1 VTSSALHRHVFIT
14 GGTGYIGRALIDAL
28 LRRGHT
34 VRALT
39 RNPGKASFPD
49 AVDVRQGSPTFLQ
62 WHAQVLGA
70 DNHKTLLIAEGFA
83 HGFQTLTTDC
93 EMLYLHTAAF
103 QPAAEGGLNA
113 RDSRLA
119 IDWPQAISELSPR
132 DAAHPMVDEE
142 FMGVAI

>member
-1 VTSSALHRHVFIT
+1 MRVRQLVEGHAAAESQA
-14 GGTGYIGRALIDAL
+14 DAIAQSR
-28 LRRGHT
+28 LRQR
-34 VRALT
+34 
-39 RNPGKASFPD
+39 

-70 DNHKTLLIAEGFA
+70 DKHNTLLIAEGFA